1 VIVVVG
7 GASKVH
13 LESRGKSWE
22 EDEDEYEEGKK
33 KLNDAYLMSTLSN

>member
-1 VIVVVG
+1 LG
-7 GASKVH
+7 ELPKST

-22 EDEDEYEEGKK
+22 EEEEEKKEEKK

>member
-1 VIVVVG
+1 MVLG

-22 EDEDEYEEGKK
+22 EEEEEEEDK
-33 KLNDAYLMSTLSN
+33 DIS

>member
-7 GASKVH
+7 ELPKVH

-22 EDEDEYEEGKK
+22 EEEEKK
-33 KLNDAYLMSTLSN
+33 KS

>member
-1 VIVVVG
+1 VIVVLG

-22 EDEDEYEEGKK
+22 EEEEEEEDK
-33 KLNDAYLMSTLSN
+33 DIS